1 MNLLKL
7 GNTTSYTTREIKYFL
22 SFIREIEAE
31 KFVAE
36 LCQAAYE
43 IGYEDGYED
52 GENKGELDSAPKE
65 VAP

>member
-36 LCQAAYE
+36 LCQAAYD
-43 IGYEDGYED
+43 IGFEDGWED
-52 GENKGELDSAPKE
+52 ASE
-65 VAP
+65 